1 MPSPKG
7 LDSRLRGK
15 VWIPACA
22 GMAELCLSRFTWLK
36 KGRCRL
42 KLRHSHDY
50 RNLSSFPPPFVIPVK
65 TG

>member
-1 MPSPKG
+1 MNHCRRPKA
-7 LDSRLRGK
+7 
-15 VWIPACA
+15 WIPACA
-22 GMAELCLSRFTWLK
+22 GMTVFLDYGVSGMMGKEI
-36 KGRCRL
+36 GRCRL